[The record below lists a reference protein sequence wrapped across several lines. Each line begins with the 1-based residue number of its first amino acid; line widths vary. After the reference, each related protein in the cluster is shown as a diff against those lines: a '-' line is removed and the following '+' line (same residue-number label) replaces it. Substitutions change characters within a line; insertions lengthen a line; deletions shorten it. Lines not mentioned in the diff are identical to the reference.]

1 MKKILLALS
10 LLFFGLSSSV
20 LAQTT
25 STARRIVIFNGA
37 PTGCGPGAVYYD
49 STTQLVNF
57 CNNSGTWVT
66 FSSGAGSGTVTSVG
80 LVGTANQITVT
91 GASPILSTGSWTL
104 SIPTN
109 PTLPGTTTG
118 TFSGNLTG
126 NVTGNVN
133 GNLNGNV
140 TGNASGSAATITG
153 SLVLSNTPLTTNGDL
168 FTVSGGVLARL
179 ATGTSTQ
186 VLHGANGWS
195 AVSLVN
201 DVTGNLPVT
210 NLNSGT
216 GADSSHFWRGD
227 AAWGTAVTSVATS
240 APLGGGT
247 ITGAGTLN
255 CTTCTTNASALTA
268 NLPVIG
274 AGGQATAIGTRTGN
288 TTQFA
293 SWTGATTAARCVD
306 TDASGNLQITA
317 ADCGVGGGGT
327 ISGLTIGFLPKA
339 TSSTGLTA
347 NSAIDDSITTAATIT
362 SSEPITAPN
371 FTVNGTCNTGTTGCI
386 TLTNGTAPT
395 SFTANSFMLFAPTTI
410 TTGYGWKV
418 PAAAA
423 TGFVRGDNSSGTVTL
438 SQGEISGD
446 CTTSASFA
454 IICTK
459 TNGSAFATSATT
471 DTTNASN
478 ISSGTVVVARGG
490 TGVGTL
496 AAHGTLIGEGTS
508 NVAVGSPGTTG
519 QCWTSNG
526 ASADPTF
533 QTCGTGT
540 GVSSFSG
547 DGNIIT
553 NSVSTGGV
561 TTTIAGTSGGVPYF
575 SSTSAW
581 QSSGLLTNHGVL
593 LGGGAAAAPTSTA
606 AGATNAPLIGQG
618 AAASPIFSTI
628 LYPTSLTSGGA
639 LYASSTTQISSGALL
654 AANAL
659 VVGGGAGAAPAT
671 GSGDFTYATHT
682 LTGGA
687 SAIFDMS
694 AASTTAGLKIPAA
707 AGAVPTAD
715 DFIATNTT
723 NHTFTWGSN
732 GTTMVGAIAATGT
745 GTATDCGASSKVVTS
760 ISSLAIPGCTTL
772 TNAFLPTVAIAS
784 GGTNATSAAAGT
796 IPNATSGTAS
806 SWTATPT
813 LGAAGTLGSVT
824 FGNATSGL
832 LTLEPTTGAI
842 TSYTIGLPA
851 AQPSGS
857 NTFLSCTPA
866 STSVCTWAAGGG
878 GGSAFPVTVS
888 GTVNS
893 GGIPCFTSTTNEA
906 SSAAI
911 AAGVIIK
918 GGGAGAC
925 IAASSITDNGTTVT
939 STDTGGYVAPTFTS
953 NGAVAGFMDLP
964 QGADAGTTAPC
975 NVATSICEEA
985 PTVVTSYKLIWPGAA
1000 ATGIP
1005 LWTNAANVVTETIVN
1020 PLPVA
1025 NGGTGIASGTSGGV
1039 LAFTASGTIASS
1051 AALTVNVLT
1060 KGGGAGVAPGN
1071 SSITDDAKNITTTE
1085 VISAGNK
1092 VFLNA
1097 DFTDSTSGSL
1107 VPITGLG
1114 WTLPTSKAAN
1124 YSFHCV
1130 LMYNQATAAVVDEFG
1145 VGVTGT
1151 APTNLSAMSIVYTN
1165 ATTSAAGNLQNLAS
1179 TTPTLV
1185 VSFTPTVTTVW
1196 EATLDGTIE
1205 QPSNATPGVFS
1216 IYAFTTTGTDNL
1228 IVKRGSYCSL
1238 F

>member
-168 FTVSGGVLARL
+168 FTVSGGMLARL

-210 NLNSGT
+210 NLNRGT
-216 GADSSHFWRGD
+216 GCDSSHFWRGD

-240 APLGGGT
+240 APLGG
-247 ITGAGTLN
+247 ARSPELDAEL
-255 CTTCTTNASALTA
+255 TTCTTNASALTA

-293 SWTGATTAARCVD
+293 SWTGATTAARCVN

-857 NTFLSCTPA
+857 NTFLSCTAANP
-866 STSVCTWAAGGG
+866 TVCTWAAGGGG

-911 AAGVIIK
+911 AAGVLIG

-925 IAASSITDNGTTVT
+925 AAASSITDNGTTVAT
-939 STDTGGYVAPTFTS
+939 AEPLVLGTANCTTFGTAGGICAAEGTVPTNVSGTATIYADSTTHEWMAETNGATTVGQLVRRQPGSVTQTGQTASIGTATVCAASAGACNTAGVYRINYDFWGSGTACSAVTTGSVALTLTWTDTGATAHTAVGVPIWDQSKQAFGTS
-953 NGAVAGFMDLP
+953 FFFNTAL
-964 QGADAGTTAPC
+964 GT
-975 NVATSICEEA
+975 E
-985 PTVVTSYKLIWPGAA
+985 G
-1000 ATGIP
+1000 
-1005 LWTNAANVVTETIVN
+1005 
-1020 PLPVA
+1020 
-1025 NGGTGIASGTSGGV
+1025 ASGSYIVQTN
-1039 LAFTASGTIASS
+1039 GT
-1051 AALTVNVLT
+1051 
-1060 KGGGAGVAPGN
+1060 
-1071 SSITDDAKNITTTE
+1071 
-1085 VISAGNK
+1085 VIQ
-1092 VFLNA
+1092 
-1097 DFTDSTSGSL
+1097 
-1107 VPITGLG
+1107 
-1114 WTLPTSKAAN
+1114 
-1124 YSFHCV
+1124 Y
-1130 LMYNQATAAVVDEFG
+1130 
-1145 VGVTGT
+1145 
-1151 APTNLSAMSIVYTN
+1151 
-1165 ATTSAAGNLQNLAS
+1165 ATTYAAC
-1179 TTPTLV
+1179 
-1185 VSFTPTVTTVW
+1185 
-1196 EATLDGTIE
+1196 
-1205 QPSNATPGVFS
+1205 
-1216 IYAFTTTGTDNL
+1216 TTGTGTYNL
-1228 IVKRGSYCSL
+1228 HITAERIL
-1238 F
+1238 